1 MRLALVIPGFQS
13 DENDWCIPAF
23 TNLARLLADH
33 VDLDVFA
40 LRYPQRRDDYFIGKV
55 HVHSIGAGAILGAR
69 IVGVSLLKLWS
80 DFDRTFG
87 AEHAIA
93 TFDAVM
99 GVWAT
104 ESGWLATR
112 SAYELNIPSLVHIA
126 GGELI
131 NLSYMRYGNR
141 SEAMAGRMVR
151 ATLSRADLL
160 TVPSDPV
167 MRALHR
173 MPDIAVKDVER
184 RARRWSLG
192 VDTEMFAPAERSRQS
207 ESPFTFVTV
216 GSLVPVKGHRLLIE
230 AFARLRHSRKQE
242 LPARLRIVGD
252 GPLRGALLSLVSD
265 LALEGYVTFEGNVPH
280 QDLPALYAECDAVL
294 LGSYYEAQCMA
305 VLEAMSCGLPW
316 VAPLVG
322 CVPDV
327 ARADAQETPTG
338 LIFDGRKPAQVA
350 ASLRSMLELST
361 EERQRWGHHARE
373 RVLRDYELNRQ
384 SSRLLSLVSSL
395 LHQG

>member
-23 TNLARLLADH
+23 TNLARILADQ
-33 VDLDVFA
+33 VDLHVFA
-40 LRYPQRRDDYFIGKV
+40 LRYPQRRDDYTLGKV
-55 HVHSIGAGAILGAR
+55 RVHSIGAGAIFGTR

-80 DFDRTFG
+80 DFARTFG
-87 AEHAIA
+87 AEHASA
-93 TFDAVM
+93 PFDAVI
-99 GVWAT
+99 GVWVT

-112 SAYELNIPSLVHIA
+112 SAQEFNIPSLVHIA

-131 NLSYMRYGNR
+131 NLPYMRYGNR
-141 SEAMAGRMVR
+141 SEALAGRMVR

-160 TVPSDPV
+160 TVPSEPV

-173 MPDIAVKDVER
+173 MPDVPDKEVER

-192 VDTEMFAPAERSRQS
+192 VDTQMFAPNERVRPAER
-207 ESPFTFVTV
+207 PITFVTV

-230 AFARLRHSRKQE
+230 AFARLRHSRKKE
-242 LPARLRIVGD
+242 ISARLRIVGD
-252 GPLRGALLSLVSD
+252 GPLRSALLSLVTD
-265 LALEGYVTFEGNVPH
+265 FDLEGYVTFDGEVPH
-280 QDLPALYAECDAVL
+280 QDLPAIYNECDAFL

-322 CVPDV
+322 CIPDV
-327 ARADAQETPTG
+327 ARSDAEETPTG
-338 LIFDGRKPAQVA
+338 LTFDSRKPAQVA
-350 ASLRSMLELST
+350 ASLRSMIDLT
-361 EERQRWGHHARE
+361 AEERHRWGLHARE
-373 RVLRDYELNRQ
+373 RVLRDYELNLQ
-384 SSRLLSLVSSL
+384 TDRLLSLVSGL
-395 LHQG
+395 LPQN